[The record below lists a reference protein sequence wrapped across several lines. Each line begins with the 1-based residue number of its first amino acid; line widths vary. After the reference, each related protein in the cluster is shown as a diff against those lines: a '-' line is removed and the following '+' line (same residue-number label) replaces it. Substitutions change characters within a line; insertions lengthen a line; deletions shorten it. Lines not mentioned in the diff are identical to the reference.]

1 VHVALF
7 QLLSDESRFRIVEI
21 LGDGEQAVTDI
32 VGRMNIE
39 QSGVSRHLGILEKAR
54 VVVSRADGVRRLYS
68 LCPERFQELD
78 RWMARYRRLWEAR
91 LDSFGEALAHKRRAA
106 DPKKRRR
113 MT

>member
-1 VHVALF
+1 MHVALF

-21 LGDGEQAVTDI
+21 LGDGEQAVNDI
-32 VGRMNIE
+32 VSRMNIE
-39 QSGVSRHLGILEKAR
+39 QSGVSRHLGILEKAG
-54 VVVSRADGVRRLYS
+54 VVTSRADGVRRLYS

-91 LDSFGEALAHKRRAA
+91 LDSLGEALAHKRRAA
-106 DPKKRRR
+106 DPKKRGR